1 MGNEQ
6 KQEIDIENLEFVF
19 KTGLMFVMVGLVLLF
34 IYISGCSCIEILIP
48 AGVVGGIGIIAVVV
62 SIMTYFV
69 AKSQEPEVKDEE
81 INKFKNKETNKFC
94 ELKNEVN
101 KTQSEINL
109 LKEKTELLQFKIEC
123 PSGVGLYSNLLGK
136 QYIKYIKN
144 GELKSFELP
153 NNALIS
159 SVNATVCL
167 SHYDHYALDEK
178 TKIITKYRHD
188 IKKDKDTLLRQY
200 KFDQEEEILVG
211 IETKTKK
218 GEKK

>member
-6 KQEIDIENLEFVF
+6 EQEIDTENVEWIF
-19 KTGLMFVMVGLVLLF
+19 KTGLIFVMVGLVLLF
-34 IYISGCSCIEILIP
+34 IYISGCSYIEILIP
-48 AGVVGGIGIIAVVV
+48 AGTVGGVGVITVVISAVA
-62 SIMTYFV
+62 FCV
-69 AKSQEPEVKDEE
+69 AKAQEPEVKDKE
-81 INKFKNKETNKFC
+81 INK
-94 ELKNEVN
+94 
-101 KTQSEINL
+101 TQGVAKVDTPQDYYKSEINL
-109 LKEKTELLQFKIEC
+109 LKEKTELLQFKIDC
-123 PSGVGLYSNLLGK
+123 PSGIGLYSNRLGK

-159 SVNATVCL
+159 NVNATVCL
-167 SHYDHYALDEK
+167 SHFDHYALDEK

-188 IKKDKDTLLRQY
+188 IKTDKDTVLKRY

-218 GEKK
+218 GKKK

>member
-6 KQEIDIENLEFVF
+6 TQEIEAENVEWVF

-34 IYISGCSCIEILIP
+34 SYVSGCSYIEILIP
-48 AGVVGGIGIIAVVV
+48 AGTVGGIGVIAVVV

-69 AKSQEPEVKDEE
+69 AKSQEPEVKD
-81 INKFKNKETNKFC
+81 KETNKFC
-94 ELKNEVN
+94 ELKNEIN
-101 KTQSEINL
+101 KTQSKINL
-109 LKEKTELLQFKIEC
+109 LEEKTELLQFKVEN
-123 PSGVGLYSNLLGK
+123 PSGIGLYSNFRGN
-136 QYIKYIKN
+136 QWIKYIKN
-144 GELKSFELP
+144 GGLKSFELP
-153 NNALIS
+153 NGALIS

-167 SHYDHYALDEK
+167 SHYDYYALDEK

-218 GEKK
+218 RQK